1 MLDRSHS
8 YLPLLGID
16 LPEGFDFPADDI
28 AIALGIDLPEGFD
41 FPADDIAIA
50 IACFWGYP
58 FCISARILAEIVFCE
73 EPFFIG
79 ITSSPS

>member
-1 MLDRSHS
+1 MLDRSHN
-8 YLPLLGID
+8 YFPL
-16 LPEGFDFPADDI
+16 
-28 AIALGIDLPEGFD
+28 LGIDLPEGFD

-58 FCISARILAEIVFCE
+58 FFISARMFVEIVFCE